1 MRLAVTSFNVESIRE
16 LSDNGA
22 DIFIIGN
29 EQYANR
35 LVYSFST
42 IEISE
47 ANILIKSLNKEIYIN
62 LNLIIHNKDLEK
74 VKEFLDF
81 VKELN
86 VDGVIFGDLAVYQ
99 LAKKIGLTDK
109 LIYSPETLNTNYYD
123 PVYWSNKGILGLTI
137 SKEITLEDISIIA
150 KNSDIEI
157 SLIGHGHLN
166 MFHSRR
172 PLIENFFKYT
182 NSEYEKYYENR
193 KLRLVEEIRDESY
206 PIFQDSHGTHIF
218 REKSLE
224 SFFEVND
231 LNEMLQVF
239 IIDGI
244 FKDID
249 YLVKI
254 LKNYKT
260 LLSSSDYEVKAK
272 AMSKRYEKDHDSGFL
287 YKKTVYVKY

>member
-1 MRLAVTSFNVESIRE
+1 MRIAVTPFNVASIRE

-29 EQYANR
+29 EQFANR
-35 LVYSFST
+35 LVSSFST

-47 ANILIKSLNKEIYIN
+47 ANDLIKSLNKKIYIN
-62 LNLIIHNKDLEK
+62 LNLIIHNEDLDN

-81 VKELN
+81 LNELN
-86 VDGVIFGDLAVYQ
+86 VDGIIFGDLSVYQ
-99 LAKKIGLTDK
+99 LAKKINLIDK

-172 PLIENFFKYT
+172 PLIENFLKYT
-182 NSEYEKYYENR
+182 DSEYEEFYENR
-193 KLRLVEEIRDESY
+193 NLRLVEEIRDESY

-224 SFFEVND
+224 SFIEVND
-231 LNEMLQVF
+231 LSKMLEVF

-244 FKDID
+244 FKNTS
-249 YLVKI
+249 YLVEV

-272 AMSKRYEKDHDSGFL
+272 AISKLYEKDHDSGFL